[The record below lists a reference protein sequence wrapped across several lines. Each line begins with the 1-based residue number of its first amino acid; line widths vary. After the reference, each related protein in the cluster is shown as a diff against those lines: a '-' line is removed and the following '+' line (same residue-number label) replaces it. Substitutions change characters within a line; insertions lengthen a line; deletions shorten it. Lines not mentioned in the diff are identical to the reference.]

1 MEKGKK
7 TLTKIENATA
17 EQRKRYAR
25 RKRGA
30 EKAIAES
37 VKDDT
42 FKIEN
47 VGLLSDGTGAI
58 VLANEN
64 ESVTIEIYNLY
75 PLIEF
80 NGTAEELKNMSAE
93 TRKELTP
100 KFRGIMS
107 DFEDTHTKIFELL
120 EYLCKY
126 IGKTVTIEIV
136 ECKNVLR
143 YYDGKYYT
151 KSEDFYIVL
160 NEIKAKKG
168 KNA

>member
-47 VGLLSDGTGAI
+47 VGLLTDGTGAI
-58 VLANEN
+58 VLANEK
-64 ESVTIEIYNLY
+64 ESITIEVYNLY

-80 NGTAEELKNMSAE
+80 NGTAEELKNMNAE

-100 KFRGIMS
+100 EFRGIMS

-151 KSEDFYIVL
+151 KSEDFYLVL
-160 NEIKAKKG
+160 NEVKGKKG

>member
-7 TLTKIENATA
+7 PLTKIENATA

-37 VKDDT
+37 VEKDT
-42 FKIEN
+42 FIIEN
-47 VGLLSDGTGAI
+47 VGLLADGTGAI
-58 VLANEN
+58 VLANEK
-64 ESVTIEIYNLY
+64 ESITIEVYNLY

-80 NGTAEELKNMSAE
+80 NGTAEELKNMNSE

-100 KFRGIMS
+100 EFRGIMS
-107 DFEDTHTKIFELL
+107 GFEDTHTKIFELL
-120 EYLCKY
+120 EYLVGY
-126 IGKTVTIEIV
+126 IGKTVTIEV
-136 ECKNVLR
+136 VKCKNVLR

-160 NEIKAKKG
+160 SEVKTKKG

>member
-7 TLTKIENATA
+7 TLTKIENSTA

-30 EKAIAES
+30 EKAIVES
-37 VKDDT
+37 VKNDS

-47 VGLLSDGTGAI
+47 VGLLADGTGAI
-58 VLANEN
+58 VLANEK
-64 ESVTIEIYNLY
+64 ESLTIEVYNLY

-80 NGTAEELKNMSAE
+80 NGTEEELKNMNSE

-107 DFEDTHTKIFELL
+107 DFVDTHTKIFEFL
-120 EYLCKY
+120 EYLEDY
-126 IGKTVTIEIV
+126 IGKVVTIEIV

-143 YYDGKYYT
+143 YFDGKYYT
-151 KSEDFYIVL
+151 KSEDFYLVL
-160 NEIKAKKG
+160 NEVKGRKK
-168 KNA
+168 

>member
-30 EKAIAES
+30 EKAIVES

-47 VGLLSDGTGAI
+47 VGLLADGTGAL
-58 VLANEN
+58 VLVGEHK
-64 ESVTIEIYNLY
+64 SLTIEVYNLY

-80 NGTAEELKNMSAE
+80 NGTSEELKNMNAE
-93 TRKELTP
+93 TRRELTP
-100 KFRGIMS
+100 EFRGIMS
-107 DFEDTHTKIFELL
+107 DFKDTHTKIFELL
-120 EYLCKY
+120 EYLCGY

-143 YYDGKYYT
+143 YYNGEYYT
-151 KSEDFYIVL
+151 KSEDFYLVL
-160 NEIKAKKG
+160 NKTK
-168 KNA
+168 